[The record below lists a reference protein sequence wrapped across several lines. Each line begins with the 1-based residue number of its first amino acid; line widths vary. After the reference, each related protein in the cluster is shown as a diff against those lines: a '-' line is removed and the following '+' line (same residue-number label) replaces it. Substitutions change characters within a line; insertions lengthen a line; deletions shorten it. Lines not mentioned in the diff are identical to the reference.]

1 MTTVL
6 FTTEAVYAD
15 CKFTVDGNS
24 AGNTSCKLN
33 LIPELPLGKCVVGET
48 AKELKLVAMT
58 ASGSSHLFD
67 TAQFFLTQHHSLAP
81 KGKYFENALRATLIY
96 QREAA
101 KDGRLMYIAKD
112 SSGALYSLVFDPLM
126 AKIEGWSTE
135 LRSIGSGSAHHSPES
150 PLTPEDE
157 FCLMAMMDP
166 SSGTDYYK
174 FADGELTLHKLNKTK
189 MRKSAF
195 VNELIARTK

>member
-15 CKFTVDGNS
+15 CKFTVDNND

-33 LIPELPLGKCVVGET
+33 LIPELPLGECVVGET
-48 AKELKLVAMT
+48 TKELKLVAIT
-58 ASGSSHLFD
+58 ASGSSYLFD
-67 TAQFFLTQHHSLAP
+67 MARFFLTQHHSLTP
-81 KGKYFENALRATLIY
+81 KGKYFENALRATLVY

-101 KDGRLMYIAKD
+101 RDGRLMYIAKD
-112 SSGALYSLVFDPLM
+112 SSGALYSLLFDPLM
-126 AKIEGWSTE
+126 ATIEGWSTE
-135 LRSIGSGSAHHSPES
+135 ARCIGSGSAYYVSDS
-150 PLTPEDE
+150 PLDPEEE

-166 SSGTDYYK
+166 NSGTDYHK
-174 FADGELTLHKLNKTK
+174 FADDALTLHKLNKTK